1 MCMTPFFNNFMKM
14 IIIPVYR
21 EKIPC
26 KKSLNMIR
34 SRMARAAGGSPIKP
48 RRPHNDVFIVV
59 ENIHIRSHN
68 SHRIKYFYGVA
79 DFVR

>member
-1 MCMTPFFNNFMKM
+1 
-14 IIIPVYR
+14 
-21 EKIPC
+21 
-26 KKSLNMIR
+26 MIR
-34 SRMARAAGGSPIKP
+34 SGMARAAGRSPIKP
-48 RRPHNDVFIVV
+48 RRPYNDVFIVV